1 MPDQR
6 RGLFPQLELHILSFI
21 CEYLHMDVHSRTG
34 HLAPVCEA
42 SQALTHT
49 ADLKDIVI
57 YEHLW
62 LCVYFRDY
70 DELNIM

>member
-1 MPDQR
+1 
-6 RGLFPQLELHILSFI
+6 
-21 CEYLHMDVHSRTG
+21 MDVHSRTG